1 MYVLCIYHDIEY
13 LVFSCSVRVILI
25 FISGKTEFFSV
36 NNASDEENFVLNL
49 FQPRIDEKHV
59 KWLHLRIRPST
70 VPFLDPEKFKGKTK
84 KYLVD
89 GRWTL
94 AFRDEQS
101 CKAAE
106 AMVVEEMKLQQDA
119 VRKQLRPLLELGM
132 PEDGL
137 QHHQPSQETL
147 SDDDGS
153 ETD

>member
-1 MYVLCIYHDIEY
+1 M
-13 LVFSCSVRVILI
+13 
-25 FISGKTEFFSV
+25 
-36 NNASDEENFVLNL
+36 
-49 FQPRIDEKHV
+49 

-70 VPFLDPEKFKGKTK
+70 APFLDPEKFKGKAK

-94 AFRDEQS
+94 AFRDEQT
-101 CKAAE
+101 CKEAL
-106 AMVVEEMKLQQDA
+106 AMVVEERKLQQDA
-119 VRKQLRPLLELGM
+119 VTEQLRPFLELGM

-137 QHHQPSQETL
+137 QHPQPSHETL